1 MWVDS
6 HCHPYFDSYDADR
19 EEMIEK
25 CFDAGVKKMV
35 VIGCDKRSNRQSL
48 ELSEKYD
55 FMYATMGVHPADAP
69 NDLDEDELNF
79 IRANKDK
86 IVAIGEIGLDYHHMS
101 MSKEQ
106 QAENFRIQIRL
117 AKELNLPIV
126 VHSRDAAEDTLQILV
141 EEKAERVVFHCYTYD
156 LEFARKVW
164 ERGYYTS
171 FSGVVTYKNAAN
183 IQEAAKHAPLDLFM
197 VETDCPF
204 LAPQSIRGQRN
215 DMSYVIE
222 VGQKIAELR
231 GESLEKIEEATTK
244 NAEGFFGV

>member
-19 EEMIEK
+19 EEMIK
-25 CFDAGVKKMV
+25 KSFDAGVKKMIA
-35 VIGCDKRSNRQSL
+35 IGCDKKTNRQAL
-48 ELSEKYD
+48 ALSEKYD
-55 FMYATMGVHPADAP
+55 FMYATMGIHPADAP
-69 NDLDEDELNF
+69 DDLDEAEMDF

-86 IVAIGEIGLDYHHMS
+86 IVAVGEIGLDYHHMS
-101 MSKEQ
+101 LSKEK

-117 AKELNLPIV
+117 AKELDLPIV
-126 VHSRDAAEDTLQILV
+126 VHSRDAAVDTLQILV
-141 EEKAERVVFHCYTYD
+141 EEAAEKVVFHCYAYD
-156 LEFARKVW
+156 LEFAKKVW

-183 IQEAAKHAPLDLFM
+183 IQEAAKNAPQDLFM
-197 VETDCPF
+197 IETDSPF

-222 VGQKIAELR
+222 VGKKVAELR
-231 GESLEKIEEATTK
+231 EESPEKIAQCTTK
-244 NAEGFFGV
+244 NAERFFGI